1 MFVDIVI
8 QPVGKTDKLPLDRLA
23 GGILIDGV
31 GSKPFVRV
39 VDSRI
44 PFAFPVAPSLS
55 FFRITLF
62 TGFYLIDILPFEAE
76 FVHLFQGAVVLVLE
90 RALDAVLQ
98 PAGINHG
105 GMGKLLAPFG
115 GAGLPTVAA
124 GVKPTLREGH
134 LEETPGEGT
143 GCGGELRSVVS
154 QPARQG
160 LPACLRDPLRTKFCK
175 AYFWHRSLFF
185 SFRMIVCTFRFFL
198 KAEVK

>member
-1 MFVDIVI
+1 MDIVI
-8 QPVGKTDKLPLDRLA
+8 QPVGKTDELPLDGLA
-23 GGILIDGV
+23 GGVLVHGIRGELLIGV
-31 GSKPFVRV
+31 VNG
-39 VDSRI
+39 RI
-44 PFAFPVAPSLS
+44 PFAFPVTPSLS

-76 FVHLFQGAVVLVLE
+76 LVHLFQGAVVLVLE
-90 RALDAVLQ
+90 GALDAVLQ

-115 GAGLPTVAA
+115 GTGLPTVAA

-160 LPACLRDPLRTKFCK
+160 LPARLRDPLRTKFCK